1 MRKTETERRAHPRLA
16 EAVTGQIFC
25 HSLGGKVRVTGRNIS
40 CSGMLCHVS
49 HYIPLFT
56 KLALALELPA
66 EDGGEIL
73 DLEGVVV
80 RIEPEQPEAGRDDY
94 EAAVF
99 FSDLSRKA
107 RDRIGRFVVEH
118 GPDGEG

>member
-1 MRKTETERRAHPRLA
+1 MSETQAERRCHPRLA
-16 EAVTGQIFC
+16 EAVTGHIFC

-40 CSGMLCHVS
+40 CSGILCHVS
-49 HYIPLFT
+49 HYIPPFT
-56 KLALALELPA
+56 QLALALELPK

-80 RIEPEQPEAGRDDY
+80 RIEPEEPEEGREDY

-99 FSDLSRKA
+99 FPTVGPKA
-107 RDRIGRFVVEH
+107 RERIGRFIVEH